1 MGFAD
6 GTSAC
11 VRCIEDSVEITR
23 HRCNDLLL
31 DKLKRALPQIEWEI
45 LCQQARRAAA
55 LSWRNQ
61 SAIIRQF
68 LAAKMLRHHLT
79 WEQVIDRLIAEQSVR
94 FLFT

>member
-1 MGFAD
+1 
-6 GTSAC
+6 
-11 VRCIEDSVEITR
+11 
-23 HRCNDLLL
+23 
-31 DKLKRALPQIEWEI
+31 
-45 LCQQARRAAA
+45 